1 MPYRIK
7 SMLKDTNFKTLLMTN
22 PERHDERDEKC
33 YKYWMENKHWDDCLF
48 DLPHNEVM
56 KNLSRGRTYFMTWAD
71 ECFPIV
77 GLEAL
82 SCGIPLILNSRMTD
96 DRGPVKRQ
104 NFKYPLHGGDMWA
117 TDKSHSINIMHN
129 SKEELIDAINKFKDI
144 DRQEI
149 QDMTWE
155 KYTQVRWKKI
165 ISNAID
171 KTIDNFNKTSIM
183 DI

>member
-1 MPYRIK
+1 
-7 SMLKDTNFKTLLMTN
+7 
-22 PERHDERDEKC
+22 
-33 YKYWMENKHWDDCLF
+33 
-48 DLPHNEVM
+48 
-56 KNLSRGRTYFMTWAD
+56 MTWAD

-117 TDKSHSINIMHN
+117 TDKSYYVNIMHN
-129 SKEELIDAINKFKDI
+129 SKEELISAINKLKNI

-155 KYTQVRWKKI
+155 KYTEKRWKTI
-165 ISNAID
+165 LDNAID
-171 KTIDNFNKTSIM
+171 KTIENFKPHKKGVLPI
-183 DI
+183 